1 MPILT
6 AMDIEKKY
14 TNAAEPRYA
23 LIASAWAIGTVTLL
37 IIIKS
42 AAYLKS
48 DSTAI
53 LATLTDSIND
63 AGISLM
69 MLMALRY
76 SLRPADKGHRHGHGK
91 AEGLAALFQAAFLSG
106 AGVFLTL
113 SALERFAQPVDVT
126 DHILSMSIAGIAIV
140 MSMLLVAVQKFCLAR
155 APSLAIEADRLHY
168 SSDVYLNGAVVI
180 ALLADYYG
188 APTWIDPLCG
198 LAVAFFMFRA
208 AKQVGTEAA
217 DMLMDKELPKAVRER
232 IKSIV
237 MQHDDVHSLHD
248 LRTRK
253 SGMVLHISF
262 DVEIDPAMSL
272 RDAHQVTRDL
282 ENMILVDFPQAEIII
297 HMDPV
302 GDIHDARHTVKGVHH

>member
-1 MPILT
+1 
-6 AMDIEKKY
+6 MDVDEKY
-14 TNAAEPRYA
+14 TAAAEPRYA
-23 LIASAWAIGTVTLL
+23 LIASAWAIATVTLL
-37 IIIKS
+37 IVIKS
-42 AAYLKS
+42 IAYLKS

-69 MLMALRY
+69 MLLALRY

-106 AGVFLTL
+106 AGVFLAL
-113 SALERFAQPVDVT
+113 SALERFAQPVEVT
-126 DHILSMSIAGIAIV
+126 DHVLSISIAGIAIV
-140 MSMLLVAVQKFCLAR
+140 LSMVLVAVQKYCLAR

-168 SSDVYLNGAVVI
+168 SSDVYLNGTVVL

-188 APTWIDPLCG
+188 GPIWIDPLCG
-198 LAVAFFMFRA
+198 FAVAIYMFRA
-208 AKQVGTEAA
+208 AYQIGGEAG

-232 IKSIV
+232 IKTIV

-262 DVEIDPAMSL
+262 DVEIDPEMSL
-272 RDAHQVTRDL
+272 REAHQVTRDL
-282 ENMILVDFPQAEIII
+282 ENMILVDFPRAEIII

>member
-1 MPILT
+1 MEV
-6 AMDIEKKY
+6 DDKY
-14 TNAAEPRYA
+14 TAAAEPRYA
-23 LIASAWAIGTVTLL
+23 LIASLWAIGTVTSL
-37 IIIKS
+37 IVIKS
-42 AAYLKS
+42 FAYFKS

-69 MLMALRY
+69 MLLALRY

-113 SALERFAQPVDVT
+113 SALERFARPVDVT
-126 DHILSMSIAGIAIV
+126 DHMLGVTIAGIAIV
-140 MSMLLVAVQKFCLAR
+140 MSMILVAVQKYCLKR

-168 SSDVYLNGAVVI
+168 SSDVYLNGTVVI
-180 ALLADYYG
+180 ALLASYYG

-198 LAVAFFMFRA
+198 LAVALYMFRA

-232 IKSIV
+232 IKDIV
-237 MQHDDVHSLHD
+237 MRHDDVHSLHD

-262 DVEIDPAMSL
+262 DVEIDPSMSL

-282 ENMILVDFPQAEIII
+282 ENMILVDFPRAEIII

>member
-1 MPILT
+1 
-6 AMDIEKKY
+6 MDIDEKY
-14 TNAAEPRYA
+14 TGAAEPRYA
-23 LIASAWAIGTVTLL
+23 LMASAWAIGTVSIL
-37 IIIKS
+37 IVIKS
-42 AAYLKS
+42 LAYLKS

-69 MLMALRY
+69 MLLALRY
-76 SLRPADKGHRHGHGK
+76 SLKPADKGHRHGHGK

-106 AGVFLTL
+106 AGVFLGL
-113 SALERFAQPVDVT
+113 SALERFARPVEVT
-126 DHILSMSIAGIAIV
+126 DHVLSITVAGIAIV
-140 MSMLLVAVQKFCLAR
+140 LSIILVAVQKYCLAR

-168 SSDVYLNGAVVI
+168 TTDVFLNGTVVL
-180 ALLADYYG
+180 ALLVDFYG
-188 APTWIDPLCG
+188 GPAWVDPLCG
-198 LAVAFFMFRA
+198 LFVAFYMFRA
-208 AKQVGTEAA
+208 AKQVGIEAA
-217 DMLMDKELPKAVRER
+217 DMLMDRELPKAVRER
-232 IKSIV
+232 IKEIV
-237 MQHDDVHSLHD
+237 MRHDDVHDLHD

-253 SGMVLHISF
+253 SGMTLHISF

-282 ENMILVDFPQAEIII
+282 ENMILQDFPQAEIII

>member
-1 MPILT
+1 MN
-6 AMDIEKKY
+6 DVDDKY
-14 TNAAEPRYA
+14 TSVGQPRYA
-23 LIASAWAIGTVTLL
+23 LIASAWAICTVTIL
-37 IIIKS
+37 IVIK
-42 AAYLKS
+42 AIAYVKS

-69 MLMALRY
+69 MLLALRY

-113 SALERFAQPVDVT
+113 SALERFAQPADVT
-126 DHILSMSIAGIAIV
+126 DHVLGMSIAGIAII
-140 MSMLLVAVQKFCLAR
+140 MSMILVAVQKYCLAR

-188 APTWIDPLCG
+188 APAWIDPLCG
-198 LAVAFFMFRA
+198 LAVAFYMFRA

-232 IKSIV
+232 IKAIV
-237 MQHDDVHSLHD
+237 MQHDGVHSLHD

-262 DVEIDPAMSL
+262 DVEIDPDMSL
-272 RDAHQVTRDL
+272 REAHQVTRDL
-282 ENMILVDFPQAEIII
+282 ENMILADFPRAEIII

-302 GDIHDARHTVKGVHH
+302 GDTHDARHTVKGVHH

>member
-1 MPILT
+1 
-6 AMDIEKKY
+6 MDIDRKFTRE
-14 TNAAEPRYA
+14 AEPRYA
-23 LIASAWAIGTVTLL
+23 LIASAWAIATVTVL
-37 IIIKS
+37 IVIK
-42 AAYLKS
+42 AIAYFKS

-69 MLMALRY
+69 MLLALRY

-91 AEGLAALFQAAFLSG
+91 AEGLAALFQGAFLSG
-106 AGVFLTL
+106 AGVFLAL
-113 SALERFAQPVDVT
+113 SALERFAQPVEITNHLLGISVG
-126 DHILSMSIAGIAIV
+126 GIAIV
-140 MSMLLVAVQKFCLAR
+140 LSVLLVTVQKYCLSR

-168 SSDVYLNGAVVI
+168 SSDAYLNGAVVL
-180 ALLADYYG
+180 ALIADYYG
-188 APTWIDPLCG
+188 GPAWIDPLCG
-198 LAVAFFMFRA
+198 LAVALYMFRA
-208 AKQVGTEAA
+208 AYKIGAEAG

-253 SGMVLHISF
+253 SGMILHISF
-262 DVEIDPAMSL
+262 DVEIDPAMAL

-282 ENMILVDFPQAEIII
+282 ENMILVDFPRAEIII

-302 GDIHDARHTVKGVHH
+302 GDTHDARHTVKGVHH

>member
-1 MPILT
+1 M

-37 IIIKS
+37 IVIKS
-42 AAYLKS
+42 VAYLKS